1 MARLVFAA
9 LSVAVTVGL
18 ISASAQS
25 ADQAD
30 RQRLR
35 TLTGIAKSVSAS
47 SVTLEAAGREVTFT
61 TVSSTR
67 FIGKGRPSSR
77 DLVLRTPKG
86 VTALDAVNVGDRV
99 AVAYRSVGDARIA
112 VEIRVIRKS

>member
-18 ISASAQS
+18 ISDSAQT
-25 ADQAD
+25 ADQGD

-35 TLTGIAKSVSAS
+35 TLTGVAKSVSAS

-61 TVSSTR
+61 TVLSTR
-67 FIGKGRPSSR
+67 FIGKGLPSGRS
-77 DLVLRTPKG
+77 LVLRNNR
-86 VTALDAVNVGDRV
+86 VTALDAVTVGDRV